1 MYSLTA
7 NNELYSGMIKTS
19 PLRKKGRKRKGKRC
33 ASRSVKGFLDTDYCT
48 IIG

>member
-19 PLRKKGRKRKGKRC
+19 PLRKKVGKGKANVVLRDRLK
-33 ASRSVKGFLDTDYCT
+33 AS
-48 IIG
+48 